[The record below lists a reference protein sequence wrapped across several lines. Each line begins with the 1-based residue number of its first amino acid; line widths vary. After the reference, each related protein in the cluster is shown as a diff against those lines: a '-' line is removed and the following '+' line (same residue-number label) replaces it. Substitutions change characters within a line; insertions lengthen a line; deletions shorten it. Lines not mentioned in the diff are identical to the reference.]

1 MSSIRSNARP
11 DADPNSGSGTGRESP
26 QHGFQGDRAPA
37 PPPSGIPASLT
48 IAVSRE
54 AGSRGNTIGTR
65 AGLKLGWPVYNQE
78 MLDYVAQEL
87 AFRQNLLDNL
97 PAGAGHWVDQQVA
110 QLIAQQGLNQ
120 DPFVVDLAR
129 IVLSL
134 GAQGEVVL
142 IGRGA
147 GCILPTRS
155 TLNVRIVAPWHDRVA
170 YISQWLRLPAEEA
183 AEQVRIRD
191 RCREDFLLTNFQ
203 HRPSELYRYDLI
215 LNSSR
220 LGEDLCTELIVQ
232 AARAKIAATGEPR
245 ETATA
250 WLSESQD
257 AQGR

>member
-1 MSSIRSNARP
+1 
-11 DADPNSGSGTGRESP
+11 
-26 QHGFQGDRAPA
+26 
-37 PPPSGIPASLT
+37 LT

-54 AGSRGNTIGTR
+54 AGSRGNTIGIR

-87 AFRQNLLDNL
+87 AFRQNLLENL
-97 PAGAGHWVDQQVA
+97 PPGAGAWVEARLA
-110 QLIAQQGLNQ
+110 QLIAQQGLSQN
-120 DPFVVDLAR
+120 PFVVDLAR

-147 GCILPTRS
+147 GCILPAPS
-155 TLNVRIVAPWHDRVA
+155 TLNVRIIAPWNDRVA
-170 YISQWLRLPAEEA
+170 YISQWLRLPAVEA

-191 RCREDFLLTNFQ
+191 RRREDFLLTLFQ
-203 HRPSELYRYDLI
+203 QRSADVHQYDLI

-232 AARAKIAATGEPR
+232 AARAKIAASGEPR
-245 ETATA
+245 EMATA
-250 WLSESQD
+250 WLPEPQQ
-257 AQGR
+257 AQ